1 MSMVMNVLLWAV
13 FGLIAGV
20 VAKFIGKQPERTDPM
35 GLITTALL
43 GIAGAVV
50 GGWLSSVL
58 LGWDINSFSIAGF
71 AVAVAGAL
79 LLLFLYRLLMS
90 ARKTL

>member
-1 MSMVMNVLLWAV
+1 MVVNLLLWAL

-20 VAKFIGKQPERTDPM
+20 VAKFIGKRPERSDPM
-35 GLITTALL
+35 GILTTILL

-58 LGWDINSFSIAGF
+58 FGWDVNSFSIAGF
-71 AVAVAGAL
+71 AVAVVGAL
-79 LLLFLYRLLMS
+79 VLLFLYSLLMS
-90 ARKTL
+90 TRRAL

>member
-1 MSMVMNVLLWAV
+1 MVLNLLIWAV
-13 FGLIAGV
+13 FGLLAGI
-20 VAKFIGKQPERTDPM
+20 VAKFIVKRPGGTDAM
-35 GLITTALL
+35 GLLTTALL

-58 LGWDINSFSIAGF
+58 FGLDVSSFSIAGF

-79 LLLFLYRLLMS
+79 VLLFLYHLLFS
-90 ARKTL
+90 GRRAT